1 MIVSYE
7 GVHSARDRSGKDLCV
22 VGIRRHLDPHFA
34 GVALDDF
41 RRLYET
47 LQEFSVLRLSC
58 RAVYNK
64 VILTPQGRTTYG
76 AQCFA
81 FEARIHYSATS
92 RTFVPRCRDQD
103 VGVEYHALRSWM
115 PNETGENT
123 KKETHCLQSI
133 APLKQGLQFPY
144 PGPDHFDRSVDFSI
158 PVGSA

>member
-7 GVHSARDRSGKDLCV
+7 GVHPARDRSGEHLCV

-76 AQCFA
+76 VQCFA
-81 FEARIHYSATS
+81 FEARIHYSAT
-92 RTFVPRCRDQD
+92 
-103 VGVEYHALRSWM
+103 G
-115 PNETGENT
+115 
-123 KKETHCLQSI
+123 
-133 APLKQGLQFPY
+133 
-144 PGPDHFDRSVDFSI
+144 
-158 PVGSA
+158 